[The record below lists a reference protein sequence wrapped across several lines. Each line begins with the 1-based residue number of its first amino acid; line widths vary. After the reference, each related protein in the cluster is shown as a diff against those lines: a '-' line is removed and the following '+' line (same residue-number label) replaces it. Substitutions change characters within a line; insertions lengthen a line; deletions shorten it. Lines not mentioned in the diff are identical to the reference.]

1 MFGIPT
7 EVITMLGSTIGGAIM
22 KGWSQANADK
32 AEQFNRM
39 ISGFKEEE
47 GSREAARAFS
57 NPNANWIRRFLVV
70 SFMAMAA
77 WILVGP
83 VLFSTTTQV
92 PVIST
97 EGFKLLFLDFTKDIT
112 TWVELEGIVT
122 PEWLAHSIMAVVGLY
137 FGSSIVSRR

>member
-1 MFGIPT
+1 M
-7 EVITMLGSTIGGAIM
+7 EVMTMLGSTVGGAVM

-32 AEQFNRM
+32 AEQFNRL
-39 ISGFKEEE
+39 ISSHKESE
-47 GSREAARAFS
+47 GSREAARAFV

-70 SFMAMAA
+70 SFMVMAA
-77 WILVGP
+77 WILIGP
-83 VLFSTTTQV
+83 VLFGTTTQV

-122 PEWLAHSIMAVVGLY
+122 PEWLSHSIMAVVGLY